1 MPNVAIADQALAL
14 KLGELVLT
22 NVRLAVTVQALQQQ
36 LAAKNNELDTLR
48 AELAARKSNGHAVNE
63 AVP

>member
-48 AELAARKSNGHAVNE
+48 AELAARKANGHAERE

>member
-1 MPNVAIADQALAL
+1 MPNVGNADQAIAL
-14 KLGELVLT
+14 KLGELMLS
-22 NVRLAVTVQALQQQ
+22 NIRLAVAHQALQHQ

-48 AELAARKSNGHAVNE
+48 AELAARKANGHAERE